1 MPPIISST
9 VNTLS
14 RQQSKT
20 LSTIDECG
28 LKIDRNSVFDCHLLQ
43 VWRQMAIKNS
53 VSNDFLS
60 TFLDSIGTFDC
71 CLPGVV
77 NVLKI

>member
-1 MPPIISST
+1 MAVKRSD
-9 VNTLS
+9 NTTG
-14 RQQSKT
+14 RRQSKT

-28 LKIDRNSVFDCHLLQ
+28 PKIDIKIVFDCHLLP

-60 TFLDSIGTFDC
+60 TFLDSIGIFDC
-71 CLPGVV
+71 GLPSVD
-77 NVLKI
+77 NSK